1 MEDGGSDITAIAL
14 AKALKLKECEIFKDV
29 DGIYSD
35 DPHKN
40 KSAKKYKQISY
51 DKMIEMAK
59 NGAKV
64 LHYKCVEIAKKDNIK
79 IIVKSTFNLESI
91 GTIIDKE
98 GERI

>member
-14 AKALKLKECEIFKDV
+14 AKALNLKECEIFKDV

-35 DPHKN
+35 DPNKN
-40 KSAKKYKQISY
+40 KKAKKYQQISY

-59 NGAKV
+59 NGAK
-64 LHYKCVEIAKKDNIK
+64 KENIK
-79 IIVKSTFNLESI
+79 IIVKSTFDFESI

-98 GERI
+98 GEKV

>member
-14 AKALKLKECEIFKDV
+14 AKALGLKECEIFKDV

-35 DPHKN
+35 DPNKN
-40 KSAKKYKQISY
+40 KCATKYKQISY
-51 DKMIEMAK
+51 NKMIEMAK

-64 LHYKCVEIAKKDNIK
+64 LHYKCVEIAKEGNIK
-79 IIVKSTFNLESI
+79 IIVKSTFNFENV

-98 GERI
+98 GEII